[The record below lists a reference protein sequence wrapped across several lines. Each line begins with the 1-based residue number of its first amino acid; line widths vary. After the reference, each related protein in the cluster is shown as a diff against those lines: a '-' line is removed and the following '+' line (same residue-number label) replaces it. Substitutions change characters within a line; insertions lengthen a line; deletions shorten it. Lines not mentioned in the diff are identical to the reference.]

1 MCSWDRLI
9 FNAADLLTES
19 MMSMTDNV
27 PDESKDEE
35 AFNRTLR
42 NLVQMPHSPHKP
54 KTDGKKPPKAKKP

>member
-1 MCSWDRLI
+1 
-9 FNAADLLTES
+9 
-19 MMSMTDNV
+19 MSMTDNV